1 MPIQFCLSLFHSHC
15 HSPHT
20 GVSNTIW
27 HIFVSQDGTFDGV
40 MSGDTLSPC
49 NTCSLP
55 SHECTC
61 DFAEGVDYYRPGG
74 PRAILEQLDSQDAE
88 ATCSPLKFQVISA
101 IEKSPPVSNS
111 SPDVS
116 DDEEQMLARRKRR
129 KCRASTLSD
138 SEASSDTAGAQVLLS
153 MKSGVSSNRTNSC
166 PEPVRIKFK
175 NNVVYMMDVTELE
188 IEKPSSLEC
197 QWAAF
202 SVCKQRNT
210 MKFLSMASGCGAHIF
225 FIKRVRR

>member
-1 MPIQFCLSLFHSHC
+1 MLGFAYSRAKDLGVPIQFCLSFFHSYC

-20 GVSNTIW
+20 GVSNNIW

-74 PRAILEQLDSQDAE
+74 PRAILEQPDSQDVE
-88 ATCSPLKFQVISA
+88 ATCSPLKSQVISA
-101 IEKSPPVSNS
+101 IEKSPPVSSS

-116 DDEEQMLARRKRR
+116 DDEEQMLARKKRR

-138 SEASSDTAGAQVLLS
+138 SEASSDTT
-153 MKSGVSSNRTNSC
+153 GVCDTHTHTHMYIYIC
-166 PEPVRIKFK
+166 TCVCVCVHIYL
-175 NNVVYMMDVTELE
+175 YM
-188 IEKPSSLEC
+188 
-197 QWAAF
+197 
-202 SVCKQRNT
+202 
-210 MKFLSMASGCGAHIF
+210 
-225 FIKRVRR
+225 